1 MFIAPEK
8 QHDRDVKSSSPFDPA
23 LQSRPQPIICLA
35 KANYGTCLNYASS
48 SLTPH
53 YPHALLH
60 YMIFFSLSLGLLPV
74 SSNVRAIILVCS
86 MFLLWTPLNHLIVAA
101 PLTLSS
107 VSLCSLPMTTF
118 TVLFLNAT
126 VYTNVTSLPTTFE
139 SFLSFFPT
147 VLYQTINL
155 TSEQPISTCMNML
168 LACFTRLYYWPQ

>member
-35 KANYGTCLNYASS
+35 KAKYGTSLNYASS

-60 YMIFFSLSLGLLPV
+60 CMIFFSLPLGLLP
-74 SSNVRAIILVCS
+74 VRAIILVCS

-107 VSLCSLPMTTF
+107 VSLCSLPMTNF
-118 TVLFLNAT
+118 AVLFLNAT

-155 TSEQPISTCMNML
+155 TS
-168 LACFTRLYYWPQ
+168 